1 MYEFLT
7 EAKMSLKFILGNS
20 GSGKTEYMYQQV
32 VREAAEHPRQNYL
45 VVVPEQFTMQTQRKL
60 VDLSENHAI
69 MNIDILSFQRL
80 AYRIFDELG
89 MKQMD
94 ILEETGKNLVLRK
107 IAQEQEEKL
116 TVLKGNMHRMG
127 YIGEIK
133 SFISELMQY
142 NIAPEQLEECIN
154 DEKLSSVLT
163 SKLKDVHVM
172 YQAFLE
178 YLEGNYITA
187 EELLSVLAGVA
198 EESAIL
204 KNSVLV
210 LDEFT
215 GFTPVQVE
223 LLQRLMSLCDEV
235 WVSLTIDEKENFFHS
250 KGMQELFD
258 MPKKTIRVLTD
269 LAQKTNTEILEPVV
283 ISGGDKKR
291 FKEAPALYFME
302 QNLFRSSYK
311 RMHGTT
317 EEIQIFSMKTPKDEL
332 TFAAQKINDLVQ
344 KQGLRYRDIAVVSGN
359 VETYG
364 NYVEQVCKKYDIPYF
379 LDTTKEVLFHPFIEF
394 IRAVLQVMDSDFS
407 YHAVMRLLRTGY
419 CQLEQQEIDKL
430 ENYLLA
436 TGIRGKKMWNVRW
449 LRVPKNEKFYDIE
462 EMESLRQKLMEQLQP
477 VCEVFQKKTSVEE
490 MILSL
495 YRYIVA
501 LEVEKQ
507 LFEREK
513 ELLQEGEQTKAK
525 EYEQIYRIVMDLF
538 QKCIAVLGK
547 EMLSIKELEEILDAG
562 FEAAKVAVIPPGYD
576 SVTIGDIERTRLNHV
591 KVLIFLGVN
600 EGIIPKAVNQGGI
613 ISQYERDALE
623 AAEIA
628 LAPGAREQAFIQKFY
643 LYLNMTKPSNQLILS
658 YSRVDSEGKALRPSY
673 LVRTMLR
680 MFPDIQIQEVDDLE
694 SILNV
699 STRDAAK
706 EYYLSG
712 QRTAEWYALAKCFL
726 ESEDERIRANAMAI
740 LDAFYYRYHHDP
752 ISHIVA
758 EAIYGKQIEGS
769 VTRLESF
776 ARCAYA
782 HFLSYG
788 LKLHEREE
796 SGFENVDMGNLY
808 HSAIEHYSK
817 KLANSDYNWI
827 NIPDDIRDVFAT
839 EAMEQA
845 VLAYP
850 NLSIYATAENAHI
863 AKRMQHIFKQTVW
876 ALTTQVRKGTFV
888 PNEFEIAFSK
898 QDKLDALSFQL
909 EDGNRIQ
916 LKGRIDRLD
925 TCEDDNRLY
934 VKIIDYKSGNTKFD
948 VLKLYHGLQL
958 QLVVYMNAALE
969 LEKEKHPAKEVL
981 PGGLFYY
988 HIDDPVIEV
997 TGEMSEA
1004 EVEEAI
1010 LKELKPDGLVNR
1022 EEAIYRAM
1030 DAYFETKSDVI
1041 PVELKKSGELSSRSS
1056 VVSTEEFTILSEYV
1070 NHNIVQKGT
1079 EIYRGNVEVAPFVEG
1094 QSSSCD
1100 YCPYRA
1106 ICGFDVK
1113 IAGFESRKGKK
1124 IDKKEIFERMEM
1136 ENAIAR
1142 KRKEEI

>member
-1 MYEFLT
+1 
-7 EAKMSLKFILGNS
+7 MSLKFILGNS
-20 GSGKTEYMYQQV
+20 GGGKTEYMYQQV
-32 VREAAEHPRQNYL
+32 VREAAEHPGRNYL

-89 MKQMD
+89 MKQID
-94 ILEETGKNLVLRK
+94 ILEETGKSLVLRK
-107 IAQEQEEKL
+107 IAQEQKEKL

-127 YIGEIK
+127 YIGEVK
-133 SFISELMQY
+133 SLISELMQY
-142 NIAPEQLEECIN
+142 NIAPEQLEECVK
-154 DEKLSSVLT
+154 DENLSSVLT
-163 SKLKDVHVM
+163 AKLKDVHVM
-172 YQAFLE
+172 YQEFAK
-178 YLEGNYITA
+178 YLEGKYITA
-187 EELLSVLAGVA
+187 EELLHVLVQVA
-198 EESAIL
+198 EESNIL
-204 KNSVLV
+204 KESVLV

-223 LLQRLMSLCDEV
+223 LLQKLMSICSEI

-258 MPKKTIRVLTD
+258 MPKKTIRIFSD
-269 LAQKTNTEILEPVV
+269 LAQKTHTEILEPVV

-291 FKEAPALYFME
+291 FKDAPALYFME

-311 RMHGTT
+311 RMQGQT

-332 TFAAQKINDLVQ
+332 IFAAQKINELVQ

-364 NYVEQVCKKYDIPYF
+364 NYVEQVCKKYNIPYF

-394 IRAVLQVMDSDFS
+394 IRASLQVMDNDFS
-407 YHAVMRLLRTGY
+407 YHAVMRLLRTGF
-419 CQLEQQEIDKL
+419 CQLEQEQIDKL

-436 TGIRGKKMWNVRW
+436 TGIQGKKQWSSRW
-449 LRVPKNEKFYDIE
+449 IRMPKNEKVYDIE
-462 EMESLRQKLMEQLQP
+462 ALETIRQSIMKQLMSL
-477 VCEVFQKKTSVEE
+477 CEVYQKKASVEE
-490 MILSL
+490 QILAL
-495 YRYIVA
+495 YEYIVS
-501 LEVEKQ
+501 LEIEKQ
-507 LFEREK
+507 LFQREK
-513 ELLQEGEQTKAK
+513 ELLEEGEQTKAK
-525 EYEQIYRIVMDLF
+525 EYEQIYKIVMDLF
-538 QKCIAVLGK
+538 QKCISVLGK
-547 EMLSIKELEEILDAG
+547 EVLSIKELEEILDAG

-623 AAEIA
+623 AAEIT

-643 LYLNMTKPSNQLILS
+643 LYLNMTKPSNQLLLS

-673 LVRTMLR
+673 LVRTILR
-680 MFPDIQIQEVDDLE
+680 MFPDMQVQEMDDLE
-694 SILNV
+694 KVLNI
-699 STRDAAK
+699 STMDAAK
-706 EYYLSG
+706 EYFLSG
-712 QRTAEWYALAKCFL
+712 EKSSEWYALAKCFL
-726 ESEDERIRANAMAI
+726 ESGDEVVHANTKAI
-740 LDAFYYRYHHDP
+740 LEAFYYRYNHDP

-788 LKLHEREE
+788 LKLREREE
-796 SGFENVDMGNLY
+796 CGFESVDMGNLY
-808 HSAIEHYSK
+808 HAAIEQYSK
-817 KLANSDYNWI
+817 KLVDSDYNWM
-827 NIPDDIRDVFAT
+827 NIPDDIRDAFAA

-863 AKRMQHIFKQTVW
+863 AERMQHIFKQTVW
-876 ALTTQVRKGTFV
+876 ALTTQVRKGSFV

-898 QDKLDALSFQL
+898 NDKLDALSFQL
-909 EDGNRIQ
+909 DEGNHIQ

-925 TCEDDNRLY
+925 TCIDDNRLY

-969 LEKEKHPAKEVL
+969 LEKEKHPTKEVV

-988 HIDDPVIEV
+988 HIDDPVIEL
-997 TGEMSEA
+997 TGEMSETDLQ
-1004 EVEEAI
+1004 ESI
-1010 LKELKPDGLVNR
+1010 LKELKPDGLVNK

-1030 DAYFETKSDVI
+1030 DAYFESKSDVI

-1056 VVSTEEFTILSEYV
+1056 VATSEEFAILSEYV
-1070 NHNIVQKGT
+1070 NHNIVQKGN
-1079 EIYRGNVEVAPFVEG
+1079 EIYRGNVEVSPFVEG
-1094 QSSSCD
+1094 QNSSCD
-1100 YCPYRA
+1100 YCPYKA
-1106 ICGFDVK
+1106 VCGFDVK
-1113 IAGFESRKGKK
+1113 IKGYESRKGTK
-1124 IDKKEIFERMEM
+1124 IDKKELFERMET
-1136 ENAIAR
+1136 ENAISR
-1142 KRKEEI
+1142 SKTNK

>member
-1 MYEFLT
+1 M

-20 GSGKTEYMYQQV
+20 GGGKTEYMYQQV
-32 VREAAEHPRQNYL
+32 VREASLHPRRNYL

-60 VDLSENHAI
+60 VDLSENGAI

-107 IAQEQEEKL
+107 IAQEQEGKL

-127 YIGEIK
+127 YIGEVK

-142 NIAPEQLEECIN
+142 NIAPEQLEECIQN
-154 DEKLSSVLT
+154 EKLSSVLT
-163 SKLKDVHVM
+163 AKLKDIHVM
-172 YQAFLE
+172 YQEFTK

-198 EESAIL
+198 EESLIL

-215 GFTPVQVE
+215 GFTPVQVD
-223 LLQRLMSLCDEV
+223 LLQRLMPICSEI

-258 MPKKTIRVLTD
+258 MPKKTIRVLSD
-269 LAQKTNTEILEPVV
+269 LAQKTHIEILEPIV

-291 FKEAPALYFME
+291 FKDAPALYFME

-311 RMHGTT
+311 RMKGQT
-317 EEIQIFSMKTPKDEL
+317 EEIQIISMKTPKDEL
-332 TFAAQKINDLVQ
+332 IFAAQRINDLVQ

-394 IRAVLQVMDSDFS
+394 IRAILQVIENDFS
-407 YHAVMRLLRTGY
+407 YHAVMRLLRTDF
-419 CQLEQQEIDKL
+419 CQLKQHEIDKL

-436 TGIRGKKMWNVRW
+436 TGIHGKKMWNSRF
-449 LRVPKNEKFYDIE
+449 LRMPKNEKVYDLEVLETI
-462 EMESLRQKLMEQLQP
+462 RQNIMEQLLP
-477 VCEVFQKKTSVEE
+477 VCEVFQKRASVQEQ
-490 MILSL
+490 ILAL

-501 LEVEKQ
+501 LDVEKQ

-513 ELLQEGEQTKAK
+513 ELLEEGQQTKAK
-525 EYEQIYRIVMDLF
+525 EYEQIYKIVMELF
-538 QKCIAVLGK
+538 QKCISVLGK
-547 EMLSIKELEEILDAG
+547 EILSIKELEEILDAG

-600 EGIIPKAVNQGGI
+600 EGVIPKAVNQGGI

-623 AAEIA
+623 SAEIA
-628 LAPGAREQAFIQKFY
+628 LSPGAREQAFIQKFY
-643 LYLNMTKPSNQLILS
+643 LYLNMTKPSKQLILS

-673 LVRTMLR
+673 LVRTILR
-680 MFPDIQIQEVDDLE
+680 MFPDMKVQEVDDLDG
-694 SILNV
+694 ILNV
-699 STRDAAK
+699 STKEAAK

-712 QRTAEWYALAKCFL
+712 EKTPEWYALAKCFL
-726 ESEDERIRANAMAI
+726 ESENEVLRSNAEAI
-740 LDAFYYRYHHDP
+740 LDAFYYRYEHDP
-752 ISHIVA
+752 ISRVVA

-788 LKLHEREE
+788 LKLREREE
-796 SGFENVDMGNLY
+796 SGFESVDMGNLY
-808 HSAIEHYSK
+808 HAAIEQYSK
-817 KLANSDYNWI
+817 KLVDSNYNWM
-827 NIPDDIRDVFAT
+827 NIPDDIRDTFAT

-845 VLAYP
+845 VAAYP

-898 QDKLDALSFQL
+898 WDRLDALTFQL
-909 EDGNRIQ
+909 EEGNRIQ

-925 TCEDDNRLY
+925 TCVDDDRLY

-948 VLKLYHGLQL
+948 VLKLYNGLQL

-969 LEKEKHPAKEVL
+969 LEKKQHPTKEVI

-988 HIDDPVIEV
+988 HIDDPVIEL
-997 TGEMSEA
+997 TGEMSER

-1010 LKELKPDGLVNR
+1010 LKELKPDGVVNK

-1030 DAYFETKSDVI
+1030 DQDFESKSNVI

-1056 VVSTEEFTILSEYV
+1056 VVTTEEFGILSEYV
-1070 NHNIVQKGT
+1070 NHHIVKKGN
-1079 EIYRGNVEVAPFVEG
+1079 EIYQGNVEVSPFVEG

-1100 YCPYRA
+1100 YCPYKA

-1113 IAGFESRKGKK
+1113 IKGFESKYGKK
-1124 IDKKEIFERMEM
+1124 IDKKEIFEHMEI

-1142 KRKEEI
+1142 ERQEMKEV